1 MNFHITKEQ
10 LHKWCTIPSNELENH
25 PDRKIKLLAEDWQ
38 SAMRMIGDMMADE
51 VIENN
56 RQGKS
61 TKWVLPCG
69 PADQYSYFVDR
80 VNRERISLK
89 NLYIFQMDEYLDWES
104 RPFPK
109 ESYYSLEGRMN
120 HYIYEKLD
128 PELKIPEENIFVPT
142 LSDLDLLERKAEEL
156 GGIDTVWAGVGC
168 KGLVAFN
175 ESPYSP
181 YYRVSLEQY
190 MNSKTRVVELN
201 EDTVVALSE
210 RYYGGFYDYIQ
221 VAVSSKSCNNWV
233 SSDVFCEKSGFD
245 HPGRTLEEN
254 MRAGDAV

>member
-1 MNFHITKEQ
+1 M
-10 LHKWCTIPSNELENH
+10 
-25 PDRKIKLLAEDWQ
+25 
-38 SAMRMIGDMMADE
+38 
-51 VIENN
+51 
-56 RQGKS
+56 
-61 TKWVLPCG
+61 
-69 PADQYSYFVDR
+69 
-80 VNRERISLK
+80 
-89 NLYIFQMDEYLDWES
+89 
-104 RPFPK
+104 
-109 ESYYSLEGRMN
+109 
-120 HYIYEKLD
+120 D

-210 RYYGGFYDYIQ
+210 RYYGGFYDCVPPKAVTIGFQ
-221 VAVSSKSCNNWV
+221 VMCSAKKAVLIIREGRWKKTCV
-233 SSDVFCEKSGFD
+233 RVMLFSDATTEYYD
-245 HPGRTLEEN
+245 
-254 MRAGDAV
+254 